1 VSLKLIDLHTHT
13 TASDGTC
20 SPDELVALAAEV
32 GIGVLGV
39 ADHDTMDAVSA
50 VSAAARKRGI
60 EVIPGIE
67 VTAVANGKDVHVL
80 GYFADPEDR
89 DLLALLTATRK
100 ARLGR
105 AQRIGDLLAE
115 AGVPIDV
122 QALLNSAR
130 ANDGKALARPQIAR
144 ALVAAGHVASVSEAF
159 DRFLGESCV
168 AYVPHTGASPAEV
181 VEVVTRAGGVT
192 SLAHPGTLNR
202 DELIPSMVDAGL
214 TAIEVYHSAHTPDQ
228 VQHYLQMAN
237 DLGLAITGGSDFHGP
252 GARRSEFFGQITLP
266 VADFQRF
273 QALGSSRNVH
283 THPLVERGGAII

>member
-1 VSLKLIDLHTHT
+1 MSLKLIDLHTHT

-20 SPDELVALAAEV
+20 SPDELVALAAGA
-32 GIGVLGV
+32 GISVLGV

-60 EVIPGIE
+60 EFIPGIE

-80 GYFADPEDR
+80 GYFADSDDR
-89 DLLALLTATRK
+89 DLLALLAATRK
-100 ARLGR
+100 SRLER
-105 AQRIGDLLAE
+105 AQRIGDLLAQ

-144 ALVAAGHVASVSEAF
+144 ALVAAGHVTSVSEAF
-159 DRFLGESCV
+159 DRYLGESCP

-181 VEVVTRAGGVT
+181 VKVVTRARGVT

-202 DELIPSMVDAGL
+202 DELIPAMVEAGL
-214 TAIEVYHSAHTPDQ
+214 TAIEVYHSAHTPEQ
-228 VQHYLQMAN
+228 VQHYLRMAN
-237 DLGLAITGGSDFHGP
+237 DLGLAVTGGSDFHGP
-252 GARRSEFFGQITLP
+252 GTRRSEFFGQVSLP
-266 VADFQRF
+266 MADFQRF
-273 QALGSSRNVH
+273 EELGKAVKSAR
-283 THPLVERGGAII
+283 